1 MSINIIKLWCVPV
14 ISVLI
19 IISSMILDKSTNV
32 LFMVIAAL
40 LLNISVSLDR
50 KYTWLKHIQFIF
62 LGAFH
67 YSSHFNWSV
76 LLYNMM
82 IINLI
87 EHKVRLRDSIPIALM
102 FICQYSLIRL
112 SYVPM
117 TNYNIFVSLFDMIT
131 SLVTVLFFH
140 VIIRSESEKRR
151 LKEKNEYLTNYDTLT
166 GFNNYSGYIKKVQQ
180 NIELNRAFQFVLFD
194 ISNVAAKNFEDILVS
209 FSHTLKEYFP
219 NHLGAC
225 RYAGDSFGIMLSA
238 TEKIDVL
245 QIFEN
250 LGIKVTSSI
259 THFPQEGSNF
269 QQLIHTGEE
278 RILEMKQGNRLKRQ
292 EEQLRSDKMKMVGE
306 LAAGMAHE
314 IRNPLTSIQGFIQLS
329 KKSGYNIEP
338 WYDVIMSEIT
348 RVGELTVEFLQ
359 FSKPHASHMKVE
371 MMAKCMAKVYS
382 LCESEATSCGHTIEM
397 DALDR
402 DIMLLMDRDKIIQVL
417 INLIR
422 NAFQAMERAGHVHF
436 ALSREGEMAVIQ
448 VRDNGKGIPMS
459 EIDKI
464 FDPFYTTKEEGT
476 GLGLSLCQK
485 IIEDHNGYISV
496 ESEVGSG
503 TVFTVKLPTTAG
515 CS

>member
-1 MSINIIKLWCVPV
+1 M
-14 ISVLI
+14 
-19 IISSMILDKSTNV
+19 
-32 LFMVIAAL
+32 
-40 LLNISVSLDR
+40 LNISVSLDH

-67 YSSHFNWSV
+67 FSSHLNWSL
-76 LLYNMM
+76 LLYYMM

-87 EHKVRLRDSIPIALM
+87 EHKARLRDSTLIALL
-102 FICQYSLIRL
+102 FICQYTLIRL
-112 SYVPM
+112 SYVPI
-117 TNYNIFVSLFDMIT
+117 TTYNILVSLFDVLT
-131 SLVTVLFFH
+131 SLATVLFFH
-140 VIIRSESEKRR
+140 VIIHSESEKRR
-151 LKEKNEYLTNYDTLT
+151 LKEKNEYLINYDTLT
-166 GFNNYSGYIKKVQQ
+166 GFNNYSGYMKKVQH
-180 NIELNRAFQFVLFD
+180 NIELNKGFQFVLFD
-194 ISNVAAKNFEDILVS
+194 ISNVATKNFEDILVS
-209 FSHTLKEYFP
+209 FSNTLKEYFP

-225 RYAGDSFGIMLSA
+225 RYAGDSFGIMLSP
-238 TEKIDVL
+238 TETFDVL

-259 THFPQEGSNF
+259 THFPKEGSNF
-269 QQLIHTGEE
+269 EQLIHTGEE
-278 RILEMKQGNRLKRQ
+278 RILEMKQGNRLKCQ
-292 EEQLRSDKMKMVGE
+292 EGQLRSDKMKMVGE

-329 KKSGYNIEP
+329 RKSGYNIEP

-359 FSKPHASHMKVE
+359 FSKPHANHMKVE
-371 MMAKCMAKVYS
+371 MMAKCMKKVYS

-397 DALDR
+397 DASDH

-422 NAFQAMERAGHVHF
+422 NAFQAMEQAGHVHF
-436 ALSREGEMAVIQ
+436 SLSREGEMAVIQ
-448 VRDNGKGIPMS
+448 VRDNGKGIPPS

-464 FDPFYTTKEEGT
+464 FDPFFTTKEEGT

-485 IIEDHNGYISV
+485 IIEDHNGHILV

-515 CS
+515 